1 MDLQGSPVRRYNAVT
16 MSQSTSSTQPTTH
29 PEATLETVRAR
40 YAEGAQQQVPELCCP
55 VDYDASLLEVL
66 PASIVERDY
75 GCGDP
80 SRFVREGDVV
90 VDLGSGAGKI
100 CYMASQIVGAGGRV
114 IGVDTTDEML
124 ALARDHQKEVGD
136 RIGWHNVEFR
146 RGHIQDL
153 RLDHDALGQWLT
165 EHPVQD
171 LAGLEAVEQQRR
183 TLRESAPMIE
193 DGSVDVVLS
202 NCVLNLVDPED
213 KPRMF
218 AEIHRV
224 LKRGGRA
231 AISDIVSDEDV
242 PDDMQRDPELWSGC
256 ISGAMRED
264 RFLQAFAD
272 AGLYGIEI
280 ASYQSEPWAV
290 VNGIEFRSMTVLA
303 YKGKEG
309 PCDDHREAVIYKG
322 PWKKVMDDDG
332 HTLTRGVRN
341 AVCRKTFE
349 LYTSEPYA
357 EHFIAVPPLLEVSPA
372 EAKPFNCRTNTAR
385 PAAETKQG
393 AIRLE
398 VAPGV
403 SACCEPAPGGS
414 SSCC

>member
-1 MDLQGSPVRRYNAVT
+1 

-153 RLDHDALGQWLT
+153 RL
-165 EHPVQD
+165 
-171 LAGLEAVEQQRR
+171 
-183 TLRESAPMIE
+183 
-193 DGSVDVVLS
+193 
-202 NCVLNLVDPED
+202 
-213 KPRMF
+213 
-218 AEIHRV
+218 
-224 LKRGGRA
+224 
-231 AISDIVSDEDV
+231 
-242 PDDMQRDPELWSGC
+242 
-256 ISGAMRED
+256 
-264 RFLQAFAD
+264 
-272 AGLYGIEI
+272 
-280 ASYQSEPWAV
+280 
-290 VNGIEFRSMTVLA
+290 
-303 YKGKEG
+303 
-309 PCDDHREAVIYKG
+309 
-322 PWKKVMDDDG
+322 
-332 HTLTRGVRN
+332 
-341 AVCRKTFE
+341 
-349 LYTSEPYA
+349 
-357 EHFIAVPPLLEVSPA
+357 
-372 EAKPFNCRTNTAR
+372 
-385 PAAETKQG
+385 
-393 AIRLE
+393 
-398 VAPGV
+398 
-403 SACCEPAPGGS
+403 
-414 SSCC
+414 

>member
-1 MDLQGSPVRRYNAVT
+1 MGLQRRRSRGYNAWRMSQYSSLPTPVR
-16 MSQSTSSTQPTTH
+16 QP
-29 PEATLETVRAR
+29 ESTLETVQAR

-66 PASIVERDY
+66 PEEIIDRDY

-100 CYMASQIVGAGGRV
+100 CFMASQIVGPNGRV

-124 ALARDHQKEVGD
+124 ALARGHQQSVGD
-136 RIGWHNVEFR
+136 RIGWHNVDFR

-153 RLDHDALGQWLT
+153 RLDHDALEAWIC
-165 EHPVQD
+165 EHPVHDVHGLTALD
-171 LAGLEAVEQQRR
+171 LQRKA
-183 TLRESAPMIE
+183 LRETAPMIGDE
-193 DGSVDVVLS
+193 SADVVLS
-202 NCVLNLVDPED
+202 NCVLNLVDPQD

-224 LKRGGRA
+224 LNRGGRA

-242 PDDMQRDPELWSGC
+242 PEEMQRDPELWSGC

-272 AGLYGIEI
+272 AGLYGVEI

-303 YKGKEG
+303 HKGKEG

-322 PWKKVMDDDG
+322 PWKEVVDDDG
-332 HTLTRGVRN
+332 HTLTRGVRS

-349 LYTSEPYA
+349 IYTSAPYA
-357 EHFIAVPPLLEVSPA
+357 DQFIPVPPLLPVAA
-372 EAKPFNCRTNTAR
+372 EDATPFNCRTNTPR
-385 PAAETKQG
+385 SAAVTKQG
-393 AIRLE
+393 VTQAE
-398 VAPGV
+398 VAPGT
-403 SACCEPAPGGS
+403 SACCEPAPGGET
-414 SSCC
+414 SCC

>member
-1 MDLQGSPVRRYNAVT
+1 MKRRRRYKT
-16 MSQSTSSTQPTTH
+16 WEMSQSSSPTTTTRQ
-29 PEATLETVRAR
+29 PDSTLETVRAR

-55 VDYDASLLEVL
+55 VDYDASLLAVL
-66 PASIVERDY
+66 PAEIVDRDY

-100 CYMASQIVGAGGRV
+100 CYMASQIVGPTGRV

-124 ALARDHQKEVGD
+124 ALAREHQQAVGE
-136 RIGWHNVEFR
+136 RIGWHNVDFH

-153 RLDHDALGQWLT
+153 RLDHDALEGWLA
-165 EHPVQD
+165 EHPVRD
-171 LAGLEAVEQQRR
+171 LQGLDALEQQRHA
-183 TLRESAPMIE
+183 LRETAPMVDDE
-193 DGSVDVVLS
+193 SVDVVLS
-202 NCVLNLVDPED
+202 NCVLNLVDPAD

-242 PDDMQRDPELWSGC
+242 PEEMQRDPDLWSGC

-280 ASYQSEPWAV
+280 ASYQLEPWAV

-303 YKGKEG
+303 RKGKEG

-322 PWKKVMDDDG
+322 PWKKVVDDDG
-332 HTLTRGVRN
+332 HTLRRGVRT

-349 LYTSEPYA
+349 IYTSEPYA
-357 EHFIAVPPLLEVSPA
+357 DQFIPVPPLLEVPA
-372 EAKPFNCRTNTAR
+372 SEAAPFNCRTNTPR
-385 PAAETKQG
+385 SAAETKQG
-393 AIRLE
+393 VARAE
-398 VAPGV
+398 VAPGT
-403 SACCEPAPGGS
+403 SSCCEPAPGGG